1 MTGWLP
7 IELEL
12 DHCPFVTCPSITAAP
27 TVRWMHFGD
36 NSLSEPFFRQ
46 TVQRLRTGNRP
57 ALEIET
63 THYSVVRE
71 ANRHSSLLPI
81 GFICHI
87 SRCGSTLISNALKV
101 LEGIQV
107 VAEASPIYRLFLPSP
122 RQVPRW
128 PRSNEELRRFGES
141 LFNLFAYYRTG
152 VPEPIVVKFT
162 SLNSLYLSTIRKLWP
177 DIPCLFIIRNPVEVM
192 VSNLLG
198 HPVRSSANC
207 LSSQCR
213 VCWTDHTRSEIAIEE
228 CAAGMIGRYLDEAI
242 GCLNHGIKIID
253 YEDIGPDSIGNIL
266 EFFGMRLE
274 HDLDD
279 IFRYYSKDSARQTR
293 FYPDKAYKLR
303 EANSRILKAAE
314 RWALPQY
321 RLLRSNTEY
330 RL

>member
-128 PRSNEELRRFGES
+128 PRSNEELRRIRREPVQLIRLLQDWCSGADRCQIYEPKFFVSIYNTKIVAGYS
-141 LFNLFAYYRTG
+141 L
-152 VPEPIVVKFT
+152 PI
-162 SLNSLYLSTIRKLWP
+162 
-177 DIPCLFIIRNPVEVM
+177 
-192 VSNLLG
+192 
-198 HPVRSSANC
+198 
-207 LSSQCR
+207 
-213 VCWTDHTRSEIAIEE
+213 
-228 CAAGMIGRYLDEAI
+228 
-242 GCLNHGIKIID
+242 
-253 YEDIGPDSIGNIL
+253 
-266 EFFGMRLE
+266 
-274 HDLDD
+274 
-279 IFRYYSKDSARQTR
+279 YYS
-293 FYPDKAYKLR
+293 
-303 EANSRILKAAE
+303 
-314 RWALPQY
+314 
-321 RLLRSNTEY
+321 
-330 RL
+330 